1 MEIDNNQ
8 LIELNNRF
16 IFKPDYKGSN
26 ITKNIKFLNWKELM
40 LKKFGEKSNYF
51 YCKKDEIFYW
61 VDYNTIKRYIYFVA
75 CPICKYRI
83 CQFCSSTYHKY
94 RICCLKRKIYSLLF
108 VGGPSYLKNEYIF
121 EGSYLYC
128 ILIPGLSFVSISIQI
143 KHILKCDGGE
153 PSFLEAYDSCK
164 IISEGMLFIILS
176 IPFFIINTYFLI
188 ILILISIVFKFAPLK
203 FFFGALDLNDLIFP
217 RITYIY
223 DIEGY

>member
-1 MEIDNNQ
+1 
-8 LIELNNRF
+8 
-16 IFKPDYKGSN
+16 
-26 ITKNIKFLNWKELM
+26 M

-83 CQFCSSTYHKY
+83 CQFCSSTYRKY

-176 IPFFIINTYFLI
+176 IIAVFLTFNYQQEDEELDKKPILTNNNSSSLGRNFCSKANCFLI
-188 ILILISIVFKFAPLK
+188 LLGIFGPCIYIV
-203 FFFGALDLNDLIFP
+203 
-217 RITYIY
+217 
-223 DIEGY
+223 